1 MNTPRPRLSAIETYE
16 VLSGWIASAKT
27 QDHLDCVTNYI
38 NEVFSRHYPLDEN
51 PIHGQCIESLYAKI
65 EAKDLNPDL
74 LTANHQMD

>member
-1 MNTPRPRLSAIETYE
+1 MNTPRPRLSAIATYE

-38 NEVFSRHYPLDEN
+38 NEVFSRHYPLAEN

-65 EAKDLNPDL
+65 EAKDLNPDSIFEHK
-74 LTANHQMD
+74 TMD